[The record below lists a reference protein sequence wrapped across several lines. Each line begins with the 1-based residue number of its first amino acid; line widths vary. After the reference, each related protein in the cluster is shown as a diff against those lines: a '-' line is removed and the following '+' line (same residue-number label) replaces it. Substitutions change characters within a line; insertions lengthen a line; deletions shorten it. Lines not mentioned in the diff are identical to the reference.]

1 MVCALAVPVSL
12 FAISIRSGY
21 NCFSDTLP
29 GDTRAGACGGPLKRD
44 ALSIPSDDLS
54 GKVYD
59 CWNLRGPP
67 LGEAPA
73 RSSLVPRDLTAE
85 LCLMPLASLG
95 ILLLGI
101 RLAAFFISRC

>member
-1 MVCALAVPVSL
+1 MRINMGITGAEPAGDRP
-12 FAISIRSGY
+12 SGK
-21 NCFSDTLP
+21 F
-29 GDTRAGACGGPLKRD
+29 GKVIGWKV
-44 ALSIPSDDLS
+44 S

-95 ILLLGI
+95 LSACADTPCGLFESACSILCLSLRLGLFLL
-101 RLAAFFISRC
+101 